1 MKSYTIKENHISSVV
16 SEILRYRQTDS
27 QPFTFLYIRSIVLI
41 VCAYQL
47 VHVIVKKLLGFSF
60 LKGKTTYFNSNYLPR
75 YYYKSRHKQIIGK
88 TSCYFLL
95 KRKKSSPWRGK
106 FCIELRMQGVAV
118 MRNLA
123 LASGKKIYKIRIY
136 V

>member
-1 MKSYTIKENHISSVV
+1 MRSYTVKEKHISSVV

-27 QPFTFLYIRSIVLI
+27 HPFTFLYIRSIELI

-47 VHVIVKKLLGFSF
+47 VHVKKLLGFSF
-60 LKGKTTYFNSNYLPR
+60 LKGKTTYFKSNYLPR

-123 LASGKKIYKIRIY
+123 LASVKKKDK
-136 V
+136 